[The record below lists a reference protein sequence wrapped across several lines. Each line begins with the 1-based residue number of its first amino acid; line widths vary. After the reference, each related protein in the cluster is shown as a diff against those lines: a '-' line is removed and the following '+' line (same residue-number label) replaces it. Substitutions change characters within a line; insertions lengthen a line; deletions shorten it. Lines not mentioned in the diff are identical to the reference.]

1 MPPEHCWTLG
11 LVENLTPVG
20 TNQIIKHIDGF
31 LKFDSKNH
39 KSVEGDGGW
48 GSYMSKHRND
58 ISMKLT
64 HILAIQQ
71 TF

>member
-39 KSVEGDGGW
+39 KSVKEMGG
-48 GSYMSKHRND
+48 GGIYVK
-58 ISMKLT
+58 T
-64 HILAIQQ
+64 
-71 TF
+71 

>member
-39 KSVEGDGGW
+39 KSVKEIGG
-48 GSYMSKHRND
+48 GG
-58 ISMKLT
+58 
-64 HILAIQQ
+64 HICQNIEMIFQWS
-71 TF
+71 

>member
-39 KSVEGDGGW
+39 KSVNIIAILDGLDF
-48 GSYMSKHRND
+48 RE
-58 ISMKLT
+58 
-64 HILAIQQ
+64 IQN
-71 TF
+71 TGF